1 MEKDQ
6 EVTHADIYG
15 RLLHLED
22 KVDKLDAKTTEVVT
36 AFGLAKGA
44 FAVLEFLGR
53 IAKPILWIVGVGAA
67 FVAVIETLKWR

>member
-6 EVTHADIYG
+6 EVTHAYIYG